1 MRFLLL
7 FLSVATAAA
16 QSGPHVQLSHTTE
29 GLRGVIAISRKV
41 AWASGTH
48 GTYLRTVDGGVTWTP
63 AQIPDAAALDFR
75 AVAAFSA
82 DEAFL
87 MSAGPGDQSRIYHT
101 ADGGQHWQLQFTN
114 DNPKGFFDSMV
125 FWDSKHGIVLG
136 DPIPDASG
144 KLKFEL
150 LITDD
155 GQTWHPIPPSQLPEA
170 QPGEGAFAASNSCIA
185 ILHSQSTQNA
195 SVQDVPVNPD
205 ILSGAVAQAQREQLR
220 SRRIPTP
227 STSFGPH
234 PPLFSAR
241 DQSPGNA
248 ASTTVEEQ
256 RLTTLPS
263 SPVILSEAVAQ
274 AQREQLRSRRIPT
287 PSTAFGPHY
296 APFPESEEDWAEN
309 APSTTVEERRF
320 SAASA
325 AEGKGASAPDPNI
338 WFATGGKTARVF
350 HSPDRGQTWQVFD
363 TPILHGPDS
372 AGIFSIAFRDAQHGV
387 IAGGDYKHPR
397 DDGPNLA
404 FTTDGGKTW
413 TLSDIHPQA
422 YFSAVAYDQQVNVA
436 AIRQE
441 AEQKSAEAS
450 GKKIRVKPVALQRLF
465 IVGEDFVFDFRPPA
479 NPGRVAGNKKQG
491 FTFNAVSPYPE
502 GGALVVGPKGTI
514 AAI

>member
-7 FLSVATAAA
+7 LLTVATAAA
-16 QSGPHVQLSHTTE
+16 QSGPRVQLSHTTE
-29 GLRGVIAISRKV
+29 GLRGVIAISRKI

-63 AQIPDAAALDFR
+63 AQIADAAALDFR

-114 DNPKGFFDSMV
+114 DNPKGFFDSMA

-195 SVQDVPVNPD
+195 SVQDVPVNPV
-205 ILSGAVAQAQREQLR
+205 ILSG
-220 SRRIPTP
+220 
-227 STSFGPH
+227 
-234 PPLFSAR
+234 
-241 DQSPGNA
+241 
-248 ASTTVEEQ
+248 
-256 RLTTLPS
+256 
-263 SPVILSEAVAQ
+263 AVAQ

-404 FTTDGGKTW
+404 FTNDGGKTW

-514 AAI
+514 AAIP